1 MKVNISLIQLLLNVK
16 EYKFRK
22 YLNLGLKSMINIEEQ
37 NLGKISSI
45 SRPLFKKTTF
55 WQEFNPI
62 LREESNRPSW
72 LHLEKEGNSIM
83 HVQWA
88 LDHVPGSHGDNT
100 ATAKLASWTD
110 KHDSILRIP
119 VTKNNVIILYV
130 VNDLCNLCGTHWCRL
145 QCITSWPFWLWIMA
159 VTWLYLPLTFSRLGL
174 RNLGMW
180 AWAVHLRYI
189 RFSQNSVGFL
199 S

>member
-1 MKVNISLIQLLLNVK
+1 MEFPSFSRWSQ
-16 EYKFRK
+16 
-22 YLNLGLKSMINIEEQ
+22 LGLFLSSLSEVLSSSAGWLRLRFVMWVGPLEQ
-37 NLGKISSI
+37 PS
-45 SRPLFKKTTF
+45 
-55 WQEFNPI
+55 
-62 LREESNRPSW
+62 LREERNRPSW

-100 ATAKLASWTD
+100 ATAKLASRTD

-119 VTKNNVIILYV
+119 VTKKNVIILYV

-174 RNLGMW
+174 RNLGVW
-180 AWAVHLRYI
+180 AWACTLKVYKAFIKVSWGPWGPWSGVPDLL
-189 RFSQNSVGFL
+189 G
-199 S
+199 